1 MARFIERE
9 LAMLRLFRL
18 NAFGAVLAATGFLS
32 FAAIAAQAAPVATA
46 SNIHVNGGY
55 HSVTNGIPD
64 YDGFDRFRDVNG
76 NPLPGWEQVLGNAG

>member
-1 MARFIERE
+1 MSRFH
-9 LAMLRLFRL
+9 RL
-18 NAFGAVLAATGFLS
+18 NAFGAILAATGFLS
-32 FAAIAAQAAPVATA
+32 FAAAAAQAAPLANA
-46 SNIHVNGGY
+46 SNIHGNGSY